1 MNYLRALWAAL
12 RGKSPSLASL
22 AYVAQLEARVA
33 RADRRA
39 EGQRQSRAKR
49 ALATTDTQP

>member
-1 MNYLRALWAAL
+1 MNYLRNLWAAL
-12 RGKSPSLASL
+12 CGKSPSL